1 MKPHNLSLKRS
12 PGICPISSGQSKSKN
27 AVMKIEA
34 AVLKNGT
41 QVVAKR
47 TSVIK
52 NTYLLKIW
60 T

>member
-1 MKPHNLSLKRS
+1 MKPHSLSLKRS
-12 PGICPISSGQSKSKN
+12 PRICPISSGQSKSKN

-34 AVLKNGT
+34 AVVKNGT

-52 NTYLLKIW
+52 KHLF
-60 T
+60 